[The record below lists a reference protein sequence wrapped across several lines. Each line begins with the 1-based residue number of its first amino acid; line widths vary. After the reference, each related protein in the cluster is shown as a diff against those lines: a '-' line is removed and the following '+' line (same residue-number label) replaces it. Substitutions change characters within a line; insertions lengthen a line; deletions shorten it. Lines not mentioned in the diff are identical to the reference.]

1 MSANIN
7 LSKTQ
12 ISKIVQ
18 LAGFVGR
25 LLGPLIKFF
34 LPSMKK
40 VIKPSARSVLIPLG
54 LTAADANIQTKI
66 FWSGMTSLIIS
77 NETMECMIKIVTA
90 LEDYD
95 LLIRSTIETIEN
107 EAKEQKG
114 GFLIMLLGTLGASLL
129 ANLLAGEDVHV
140 DDRIIWAGKV
150 TIRAGWDF

>member
-1 MSANIN
+1 MNHQQIFLNDMSANIN

-66 FWSGMTSLIIS
+66 F
-77 NETMECMIKIVTA
+77 
-90 LEDYD
+90 
-95 LLIRSTIETIEN
+95 
-107 EAKEQKG
+107 
-114 GFLIMLLGTLGASLL
+114 
-129 ANLLAGEDVHV
+129 
-140 DDRIIWAGKV
+140 
-150 TIRAGWDF
+150 

>member
-1 MSANIN
+1 MNHQQLFLNDMSANIN

-66 FWSGMTSLIIS
+66 F
-77 NETMECMIKIVTA
+77 
-90 LEDYD
+90 
-95 LLIRSTIETIEN
+95 
-107 EAKEQKG
+107 
-114 GFLIMLLGTLGASLL
+114 
-129 ANLLAGEDVHV
+129 
-140 DDRIIWAGKV
+140 
-150 TIRAGWDF
+150 

>member
-1 MSANIN
+1 MNHQQIFLNDMYANIN

-66 FWSGMTSLIIS
+66 F
-77 NETMECMIKIVTA
+77 
-90 LEDYD
+90 
-95 LLIRSTIETIEN
+95 
-107 EAKEQKG
+107 
-114 GFLIMLLGTLGASLL
+114 
-129 ANLLAGEDVHV
+129 
-140 DDRIIWAGKV
+140 
-150 TIRAGWDF
+150 

>member
-40 VIKPSARSVLIPLG
+40 AIKPSARSVLIPLG

-66 FWSGMTSLIIS
+66 FWSGMTSLITS

-129 ANLLAGEDVHV
+129 ANLLAGEDVHA

>member
-1 MSANIN
+1 
-7 LSKTQ
+7 
-12 ISKIVQ
+12 
-18 LAGFVGR
+18 
-25 LLGPLIKFF
+25 
-34 LPSMKK
+34 
-40 VIKPSARSVLIPLG
+40 
-54 LTAADANIQTKI
+54 
-66 FWSGMTSLIIS
+66 MTSLIIS

-129 ANLLAGEDVHV
+129 ANLLAGEYVHV

-150 TIRAGWDF
+150 TIRAG

>member
-12 ISKIVQ
+12 ISKIVL

-54 LTAADANIQTKI
+54 LTAADASIQTKI

-114 GFLIMLLGTLGASLL
+114 EFLFMLLGTLGASLL
-129 ANLLAGEDVHV
+129 ANLLAGEDVHA

>member
-1 MSANIN
+1 MNHQQIFLNDMSANIN

-40 VIKPSARSVLIPLG
+40 AIKPSARSVLIPLG

-66 FWSGMTSLIIS
+66 F
-77 NETMECMIKIVTA
+77 
-90 LEDYD
+90 
-95 LLIRSTIETIEN
+95 
-107 EAKEQKG
+107 
-114 GFLIMLLGTLGASLL
+114 
-129 ANLLAGEDVHV
+129 
-140 DDRIIWAGKV
+140 
-150 TIRAGWDF
+150 

>member
-1 MSANIN
+1 MNHQQLFLNDMSANIN

-25 LLGPLIKFF
+25 LLGPLINFF

-66 FWSGMTSLIIS
+66 F
-77 NETMECMIKIVTA
+77 
-90 LEDYD
+90 
-95 LLIRSTIETIEN
+95 
-107 EAKEQKG
+107 
-114 GFLIMLLGTLGASLL
+114 
-129 ANLLAGEDVHV
+129 
-140 DDRIIWAGKV
+140 
-150 TIRAGWDF
+150 